1 MSYLVLRLK
10 SRLSRWSPEEGD
22 LDGFHYTV
30 KATADYPTERALY
43 GMIECALGYS
53 DEYKKEK
60 RELEKLITFDHPIR
74 KSDKPF
80 KRFYDFTVGR
90 PLKSSHKIIAACGKN
105 KVFNK
110 GNEPA
115 LPITQKVYL
124 MDSDFEVHVHGPIE
138 LLEKI
143 GHALDFPV
151 FTYYFGNKNCIP
163 SERVNRG
170 IVEE

>member
-1 MSYLVLRLK
+1 MSRKAVFFDIDGTLWDEHFVIPESTKEAIRKLAPELGQI
-10 SRLSRWSPEEGD
+10 SPERIR
-22 LDGFHYTV
+22 T
-30 KATADYPTERALY
+30 
-43 GMIECALGYS
+43 
-53 DEYKKEK
+53 
-60 RELEKLITFDHPIR
+60 ELEKLITFDHPIR